1 MAVILCRQFFIDI
14 VDEQNAIGG
23 TSDPTEL
30 PPDNQSDNRV
40 RCINNGIGEIGDR
53 APSNRNRK
61 AVQRGLGIISE
72 QSTLFGRRL

>member
-1 MAVILCRQFFIDI
+1 MVILCRHYFIDI

-23 TSDPTEL
+23 TSDPAEL
-30 PPDNQSDNRV
+30 SSDNQSHNRV
-40 RCINNGIGEIGDR
+40 RCIDNGIGEVGDR
-53 APSNRNRK
+53 APPDRNRK